1 MPTGRHAANKRPD
14 RTPWADQGGAKRRER
29 EAATQTSPKVSLG
42 MPTQPAA
49 PGDPGAVARFHHHWP
64 WQGARACVFG
74 HAGGAS
80 EARELDPPRADP
92 VPDGG
97 GAGSTGASGSDGQ
110 WLAFADVVIIDE
122 ISMLSA
128 SALRNP
134 ASPSRPAR
142 PARRARATD
151 RRRPPT
157 RRRTARRRRHG
168 VDECFSYDGSH
179 SEPDGDGLHA
189 MTDFTLQGGRTLD
202 ELHIARY
209 VLKYVLKNG
218 EYTARRPPS
227 ARPAGG

>member
-1 MPTGRHAANKRPD
+1 MRGSTSSPRTPRRMPTGRHAANKRPD

-168 VDECFSYDGSH
+168 VD
-179 SEPDGDGLHA
+179 
-189 MTDFTLQGGRTLD
+189 
-202 ELHIARY
+202 Y
-209 VLKYVLKNG
+209 VLKYVLKDG
-218 EYTARRPPS
+218 EYTATRRPPS